1 VLFLRRK
8 EIKMEDK
15 AYEYQEY
22 PKWVYLTD
30 GPQESYEPGK
40 EPVLVED
47 AKAERKAK
55 KVAAAEPDKPAEA
68 Q

>member
-1 VLFLRRK
+1 
-8 EIKMEDK
+8 MSDTP
-15 AYEYQEY
+15 YEYQEY

-30 GPQESYEPGK
+30 GPQESYEAGK

-55 KVAAAEPDKPAEA
+55 KSATAESPAAE
-68 Q
+68 